1 MRYCI
6 QNQNQNKMKRIEIE
20 KNWNKQPFL
29 EKYIF
34 LMNELKLNEEDA
46 GKIAK
51 LNFNEIDEWYIIEIE
66 MFFKK

>member
-1 MRYCI
+1 
-6 QNQNQNKMKRIEIE
+6 MKRIEIE